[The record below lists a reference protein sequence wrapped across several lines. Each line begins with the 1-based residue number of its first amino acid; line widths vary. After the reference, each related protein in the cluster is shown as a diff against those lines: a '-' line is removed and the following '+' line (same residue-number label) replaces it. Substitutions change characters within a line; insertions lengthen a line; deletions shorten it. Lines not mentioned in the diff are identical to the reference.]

1 MLKQNEPLLTRQ
13 HNDTTELYC
22 TNVTNNSYTLPGSL
36 TLNKF
41 WKIVSVKRVEY
52 LTPPHLTHHDI
63 RHHKQNRSQCHNN
76 MASIASFLV

>member
-52 LTPPHLTHHDI
+52 LTEIHPSPSNTSWY
-63 RHHKQNRSQCHNN
+63 KTPQTEQKSV
-76 MASIASFLV
+76 A